1 MLHRS
6 LTRIF
11 CPIVLAS
18 WLPSAAMAQTQ
29 SQGFYATLYGQHSQ
43 IAASNFTESGAL
55 GAGQGLR
62 AEFGSGFG
70 LGGDLGYRY
79 GNGWA
84 SEVEWNYRRHPLN
97 ALRKDG
103 SQLSRDGD
111 FASNILLIN
120 GLRRFQ
126 MSGGWTPYLGA
137 GIGWVQEI
145 DMDIAPSHAGAQ
157 RGYSAGSKSAFQFI
171 AGAEYMLSPKW
182 RLIADARWLRI
193 SPVRLDNEESNPGG
207 SAGPLKYT
215 PVSVQLGVR
224 YSF

>member
-126 MSGGWTPYLGA
+126 MSGGLTPYLGA

>member
-62 AEFGSGFG
+62 VEFGSGFG